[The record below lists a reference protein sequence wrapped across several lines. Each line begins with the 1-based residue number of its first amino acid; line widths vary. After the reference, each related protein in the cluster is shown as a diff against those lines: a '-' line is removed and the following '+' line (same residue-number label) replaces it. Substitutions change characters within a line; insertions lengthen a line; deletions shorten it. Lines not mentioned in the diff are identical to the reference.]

1 MKVCYCCY
9 ELSHFARSGLRFR
22 LAADPPRLV
31 STSHMCSHVEAD
43 LLIKGN
49 ILYVDQH
56 AILTTNGN
64 IPPQTIVG
72 DIQGAGH
79 KMVEKEDSHGL
90 KGLHKHHQLALSYL
104 TAGTT
109 VYGHSIETP
118 V

>member
-1 MKVCYCCY
+1 M
-9 ELSHFARSGLRFR
+9 
-22 LAADPPRLV
+22 AADPPNLV

-49 ILYVDQH
+49 ILYVDQQ
-56 AILTTNGN
+56 AILTTNGKSLCKLLLA
-64 IPPQTIVG
+64 IFEELDT
-72 DIQGAGH
+72 